1 MVDSTFVEAGGRCRR
16 RRWDHAKDE
25 GTVGH
30 GVVRRGRGGDRR
42 ARGGRRSA
50 EWIGAA
56 YGLQPLDDDLALL
69 LRHRAVL
76 FGVLGAG
83 LMVAAVRPRWRPAAV
98 PACAVALLSFPLLAV
113 AGGPVNAE
121 LTRVAALDVA
131 AVLALGAGV
140 ALAPRT
146 CPIGSSAS

>member
-1 MVDSTFVEAGGRCRR
+1 MAAVLFVA
-16 RRWDHAKDE
+16 A
-25 GTVGH
+25 
-30 GVVRRGRGGDRR
+30 GVVTAAPAVGAG
-42 ARGGRRSA
+42 SA

-83 LMVAAVRPRWRPAAV
+83 LIVAAVRPRWRPAAV
-98 PACAVALLSFPLLAV
+98 PAGAVAPACFPLPAV
-113 AGGPVNAE
+113 AGGPVNAA
-121 LTRVAALDVA
+121 LTRVAAVDVA

-140 ALAPRT
+140 APAPRT
-146 CPIGSSAS
+146 GPINSSAR